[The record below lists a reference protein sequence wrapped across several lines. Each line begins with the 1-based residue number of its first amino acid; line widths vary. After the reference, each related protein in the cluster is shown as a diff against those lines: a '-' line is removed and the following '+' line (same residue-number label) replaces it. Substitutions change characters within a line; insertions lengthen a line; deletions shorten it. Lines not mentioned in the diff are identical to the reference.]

1 MTGPETHLLESG
13 QTLVNVHPR
22 LECVGEWCPI
32 HRPMPGPWSNWPRQW
47 SDERDIMER
56 VCPHG
61 IGHPVAEMYQWAM
74 ERGRGFD
81 LVHGCCSS
89 CICSPRAAKRVNM
102 GDRIGVPDTHIRN
115 PAFDIQKNV
124 DLITE
129 AVHLLLELEPHPP
142 HATVILETHQWQR
155 IKHVL
160 TQIPSLVARSKA

>member
-89 CICSPRAAKRVNM
+89 CICSPACGQASEHGRPYR
-102 GDRIGVPDTHIRN
+102 RTRHSHPEPGVRHSEKCGPDHGGGAPAPGAGTPPPACHRDFGN
-115 PAFDIQKNV
+115 PSMATDQ
-124 DLITE
+124 
-129 AVHLLLELEPHPP
+129 ACPHPDP
-142 HATVILETHQWQR
+142 
-155 IKHVL
+155 
-160 TQIPSLVARSKA
+160 